1 MRIIE
6 RRVVGERQ
14 SVPAA
19 IGDSILNLAVDNE
32 RDYIILSMVIT
43 PSTFTDGDLV
53 ELLYKGGKI
62 METIYMDGSS
72 VEVEFGDK
80 PEELHVIERKT
91 QPALRY
97 SNIAAQAKTV
107 YYDVTRGYVET

>member
-19 IGDSILNLAVDNE
+19 IGDSILNVAVDNE
-32 RDYIILSMVIT
+32 REYVILVLVIT
-43 PSTFTDGDLV
+43 PSAFTDGDLV

-62 METIYMDGSS
+62 METLYMDGSS
-72 VEVEFGDK
+72 LTVEFGEK
-80 PEELHVIERKT
+80 LEELHRIERKT

-97 SNIAAQAKTV
+97 YNVAAQAKTV
-107 YYDVTRGYVET
+107 YYDITRGYIG